1 AAKAKVDL
9 PRSRAVVTG
18 SSAERKAKRFDSRLD
33 ELYLELAIG
42 DRSPLPHQ
50 LICPLARRRPSSLF
64 VEVGSVL
71 GTAPL
76 SMHLDGQPHGRR
88 ALWWTHYQVH
98 VPGVKAIH
106 DPAVRC
112 VHHDSSPIHGPVT
125 GERPLIEGQSRRNGV
140 HARRVEQGIT
150 RRREPL

>member
-1 AAKAKVDL
+1 MNRAVASSWTWLLSTESPGAPSTPRRPKVDL

-42 DRSPLPHQ
+42 DRSLLPHQ
-50 LICPLARRRPSSLF
+50 LICPLARRCPSSLF

-71 GTAPL
+71 GTGRL
-76 SMHLDGQPHGRR
+76 SIDLHDEPHRR
-88 ALWWTHYQVH
+88 RTPWRTHYQVH

-106 DPAVRC
+106 DPAIRC
-112 VHHDSSPIHGPVT
+112 VHHDTSPIHGPVT
-125 GERPLIEGQSRRNGV
+125 GERP
-140 HARRVEQGIT
+140 
-150 RRREPL
+150 